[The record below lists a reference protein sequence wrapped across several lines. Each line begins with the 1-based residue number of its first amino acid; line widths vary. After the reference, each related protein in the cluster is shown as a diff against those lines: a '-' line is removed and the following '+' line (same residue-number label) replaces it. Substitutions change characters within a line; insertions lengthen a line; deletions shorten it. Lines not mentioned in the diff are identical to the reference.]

1 MATFSVLKLDIDLR
15 LDQQQLNKPEMFNCL
30 NELKMKNKLPFDIP
44 TIIVFYQHGIL
55 YHIHILSCDD
65 IIYMIST

>member
-44 TIIVFYQHGIL
+44 TIIVFYQHRIL
-55 YHIHILSCDD
+55 
-65 IIYMIST
+65 

>member
-30 NELKMKNKLPFDIP
+30 KFQLKMKNKLPFDIP

-55 YHIHILSCDD
+55 
-65 IIYMIST
+65 

>member
-1 MATFSVLKLDIDLR
+1 MATFSVLMLDIDLR

-30 NELKMKNKLPFDIP
+30 NEMKNKLQFDIP

-55 YHIHILSCDD
+55 
-65 IIYMIST
+65 

>member
-15 LDQQQLNKPEMFNCL
+15 LDQQQLNKPEMFNYL
-30 NELKMKNKLPFDIP
+30 NELKMKNKLQFDIP

-55 YHIHILSCDD
+55 
-65 IIYMIST
+65 